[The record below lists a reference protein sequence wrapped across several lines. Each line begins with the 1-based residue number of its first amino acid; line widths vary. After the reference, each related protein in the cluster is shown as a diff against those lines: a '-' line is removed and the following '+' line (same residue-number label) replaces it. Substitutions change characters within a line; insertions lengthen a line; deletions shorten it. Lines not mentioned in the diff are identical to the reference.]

1 MHIGRIR
8 NGVILISG
16 GVVLLL
22 NTLEQLP
29 WTVWIRIFSFWP
41 VFLIAFGIELLFKKT
56 KLSFLSILSPLL
68 FLLVILGPA
77 LFFETGVGKIH
88 RTQQVYLWSQDLDSN
103 LTRATAIIELRTGN
117 LRLSSGTDKLVST
130 ELDYF
135 ERKPLVSYKHI
146 NSDSSATVEITDS
159 ERSHWG
165 WSLNKGW
172 SWDGWEKKDWEIRLT
187 DRIPINLNIDTKASR
202 TDLDLSELKINNFNL
217 EAKATNVDIKIG
229 DLVNEL
235 VVRVDASATKL
246 SISLPEGM
254 GLRIENHST
263 LSSTSFSWLSLKG
276 RDNIFETPNYEEA
289 SHKLTLYLDGSV
301 IKLKIKQYQPLEGI

>member
-1 MHIGRIR
+1 MHIARIR
-8 NGVILISG
+8 NGVILISA

-22 NTLEQLP
+22 NTLGQLP

-56 KLSFLSILSPLL
+56 RLAFLAILSPLL

-88 RTQQVYLWSQDLDSN
+88 RAQQVYLWSQDLDSN
-103 LTRATAIIELRTGN
+103 LTRATVTIELRSGN
-117 LRLSSGTDKLVST
+117 LKLSSGTDKLVSA
-130 ELDYF
+130 ELDYL

-165 WSLNKGW
+165 WNLNKGW

-187 DRIPINLNIDTKASR
+187 DRVPINLKVNTKASR
-202 TDLDLSELKINNFNL
+202 TDLDLSELKINNFDL
-217 EAKATNVDIKIG
+217 EAKASNVEIKIG
-229 DLVNEL
+229 DLVND
-235 VVRVDASATKL
+235 VACKISVSASKL
-246 SISLPEGM
+246 SLSFPEDM
-254 GLRIENHST
+254 GLKIENHAKLST
-263 LSSTSFSWLSLKG
+263 TSFSHISLKETEDG
-276 RDNIFETPNYEEA
+276 YETPDFENA
-289 SHKLTLYLDGSV
+289 PRKLTLYLDGSA

>member
-1 MHIGRIR
+1 MHIARIR
-8 NGVILISG
+8 NGVILISA
-16 GVVLLL
+16 GVILLL
-22 NTLEQLP
+22 NTLGQLP

-56 KLSFLSILSPLL
+56 KLYFLAILSPLL

-88 RTQQVYLWSQDLDSN
+88 RAGQVYLWSQDLDSN
-103 LTRATAIIELRTGN
+103 LTKATVAIELRSGN
-117 LRLSSGTDKLVST
+117 LKLLSGTDKLVSA

-135 ERKPLVSYKHI
+135 KRKPLFNYRQK

-159 ERSHWG
+159 ERSRWG

-172 SWDGWEKKDWEIRLT
+172 SWEGWEKKDWEIRLT
-187 DRIPINLNIDTKASR
+187 DRIPINLKIDTKASR
-202 TDLDLSELKINNFNL
+202 TDLDLSDLKINNFDL
-217 EAKATNVDIKIG
+217 KAKATNIDIKIG

-246 SISLPEGM
+246 SISLPEYM

-263 LSSTSFSWLSLKG
+263 LSSTSFSWLTLKEH
-276 RDNIFETPNYEEA
+276 DNIYETPNFEEA
-289 SHKLTLYLDGSV
+289 SRKLTLYLDGSV
-301 IKLKIKQYQPLEGI
+301 IKLKIKQYQPVEGI